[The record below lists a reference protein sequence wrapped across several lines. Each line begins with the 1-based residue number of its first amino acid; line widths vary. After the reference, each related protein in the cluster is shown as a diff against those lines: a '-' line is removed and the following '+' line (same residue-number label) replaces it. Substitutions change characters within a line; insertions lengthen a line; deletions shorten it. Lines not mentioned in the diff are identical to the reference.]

1 LFIYFYDM
9 SLFLPRGKK
18 WQKVEGY
25 VKVSPQNNLF
35 ITTPDQWVFL
45 QTLVPF
51 PLEASEK
58 LEDIYSIYVELDLN
72 ARKVQ
77 KLKVLELKEVG
88 ISEKPD

>member
-1 LFIYFYDM
+1 M

>member
-1 LFIYFYDM
+1 M

-25 VKVSPQNNLF
+25 VKVSHQNNLF
-35 ITTPDQWVFL
+35 VRTSDEWIFR
-45 QTLVPF
+45 QTLIPF
-51 PLEASEK
+51 PLEANEK
-58 LEDIYSIYVELDLN
+58 LEDIYSIYVEFDLN

-77 KLKVLELKEVG
+77 KLKVLELNEVG

>member
-1 LFIYFYDM
+1 M

-25 VKVSPQNNLF
+25 VKVLPQENLF
-35 ITTPDQWVFL
+35 ITTPDEWIFK

-51 PLEASEK
+51 PLEANEK
-58 LEDIYSIYVELDLN
+58 LEDIYSIYVEFDLN

-77 KLKVLELKEVG
+77 KMTVMETKELNIIEIKKEL
-88 ISEKPD
+88 